1 MNKKL
6 GFFAVVSKMTSQYLH
21 YFLILNLIL
30 AMGNLP
36 KAGWIPCMILL
47 GAIIISY
54 IFREVFS
61 RAIGIIIVHALMI
74 FLVCLIIPDLQLKII
89 IAIEIGVETLF
100 AAGYIISGYVLVK
113 DMEMPYPSFVLLVFT
128 SGYAVYMKDSV
139 LLRETFIVGIFI
151 YLLYILLIYLINLDA
166 YIKSTK
172 NVSGVPLEKMV
183 PMNSVIVL
191 CIFTIMTVAVI
202 LADKL
207 GFADAIWRFIKAS
220 LKVLFIIFKLISAF
234 IKIIGSL
241 FGPERG
247 DSTGFQRDMMIVQET
262 VEDSSI
268 LDDIVTFLLKVIILA
283 IAIYLIVRLFRAF
296 YRYLIV
302 RRQKASGDAIIKI
315 SKPDMSKTKVEKI
328 SKEKKDS
335 YFTPE
340 QKARRIYKKKVE
352 SVRKKYIPAMNHT
365 AGDIL
370 ERYNRAELD
379 LKPDNP
385 KDLTEVTKLYEAVRY
400 GNVHPDQK
408 YLKKMQNS

>member
-1 MNKKL
+1 M
-6 GFFAVVSKMTSQYLH
+6 
-21 YFLILNLIL
+21 
-30 AMGNLP
+30 
-36 KAGWIPCMILL
+36 
-47 GAIIISY
+47 
-54 IFREVFS
+54 
-61 RAIGIIIVHALMI
+61 
-74 FLVCLIIPDLQLKII
+74 
-89 IAIEIGVETLF
+89 
-100 AAGYIISGYVLVK
+100 
-113 DMEMPYPSFVLLVFT
+113 
-128 SGYAVYMKDSV
+128 
-139 LLRETFIVGIFI
+139 
-151 YLLYILLIYLINLDA
+151 
-166 YIKSTK
+166 
-172 NVSGVPLEKMV
+172 
-183 PMNSVIVL
+183 
-191 CIFTIMTVAVI
+191 
-202 LADKL
+202 
-207 GFADAIWRFIKAS
+207 
-220 LKVLFIIFKLISAF
+220 
-234 IKIIGSL
+234 IGSL

-247 DSTGFQRDMMIVQET
+247 DSTGFQHDMMIVQET

-352 SVRKKYIPAMNHT
+352 SVRKKYIPATNHT